1 MGADPWQQVAQPQ
14 QVISVDEHG
23 RQVADPGQQVIYVD
37 EHGQQVADPGQQ
49 VIYVDEHGQ
58 QVGQPQPQQ
67 MMYAAPQQAVYAD
80 PGQQMIYVDEHGQ
93 QVAAP
98 GLQYVQP
105 GPSVFNVSHGQFSQ
119 IAQGGALT
127 QDQIQTMVG
136 QAPAVA
142 SAEQA

>member
-1 MGADPWQQVAQPQ
+1 MG
-14 QVISVDEHG
+14 
-23 RQVADPGQQVIYVD
+23 
-37 EHGQQVADPGQQ
+37 
-49 VIYVDEHGQ
+49 
-58 QVGQPQPQQ
+58 
-67 MMYAAPQQAVYAD
+67 MYAAPQQAVYAD
-80 PGQQMIYVDEHGQ
+80 PGQQMIYVDEHGR

-142 SAEQA
+142 SAEQAAGVTPTPAPMATAPTSEGSKKKEKKSKALSSKKKKQKGCC